1 MISIDVVIPT
11 YNRRPLL
18 TRTLQSLL
26 VAPVPANVDRRVIV
40 VDNNSTDG
48 TAGLVAEFI
57 PRFAG
62 ELLYM
67 FEARSGRSHALNAG
81 IAAGSGAVIAMVD
94 DDEEIDS
101 TYFAALRRA
110 FGSGTLDFAGGP
122 MLPRWGA
129 AIPDWLP
136 LDQPGVIGWID
147 AGKEVRR
154 YGADF
159 PGMLVGG
166 NAVLT
171 RRIANRVGP
180 YATHLG
186 RNSRR
191 LMAGEDLEMYNRL
204 LASGARGLY
213 LPDLIVYH
221 YVPPERLTRKYYRRW
236 AFWRGVSGGI
246 MDRDIREPVVYLAGL
261 PRYRI
266 GAAVRALPC
275 ALAGVC
281 GIARDRRRAVSDLMS
296 VIDLAGFAL
305 GRFVYPVKA
314 QRGNGEHA

>member
-1 MISIDVVIPT
+1 MISIDVVVAT
-11 YNRRPLL
+11 YNRQQLL
-18 TRTLQSLL
+18 TRTLESLL
-26 VAPVPANVDRRVIV
+26 AAPVPSNVNRRVIV
-40 VDNNSTDG
+40 VDNNSTDS
-48 TAGLVAEFI
+48 TARVVEAFR

-62 ELLYM
+62 ALRYL
-67 FEARSGRSHALNAG
+67 FEPRSGRSYALNAG
-81 IAAGSGAVIAMVD
+81 IEAGCGDIIAMID
-94 DDEEIDS
+94 DDEEVDGD
-101 TYFAALRRA
+101 YFAALQRA

-136 LDQPGVIGWID
+136 PSQPGVIGWID
-147 AGKEVRR
+147 AGKEVIR
-154 YGADF
+154 YGSDF

-171 RRIANRVGP
+171 RRIINRVGP

-186 RNSRR
+186 RNSTH

-204 LASGARGLY
+204 LATGAYGLY

-221 YVPPERLTRKYYRRW
+221 YVPPERLTRKYYRTW

-246 MDRDIREPVVYLAGL
+246 MDRDIREPVTYLAGL

-266 GAAVRALPC
+266 GAAVRALPN
-275 ALAGVC
+275 AVAGVC
-281 GIARDRRRAVSDLMS
+281 GVARDRRRSVNDLMT
-296 VIDLAGFAL
+296 VLDLAGFAV
-305 GRFVYPVKA
+305 GRFLYPVGA
-314 QRGNGEHA
+314 RRRNGGSA